1 MSDAD
6 MFILFL
12 VIFKKKTQRT
22 TTYFLT
28 YLWENLVL
36 HRYCLFS
43 TKKMSQMK
51 EKNQGAFQNL
61 PTFQPFLNEIIF

>member
-12 VIFKKKTQRT
+12 VIFKKKNNAQPD
-22 TTYFLT
+22 
-28 YLWENLVL
+28 
-36 HRYCLFS
+36 LFS
-43 TKKMSQMK
+43 NLSLGKPGSTPLLLVFNKKMSQMK

-61 PTFQPFLNEIIF
+61 PTFQPFLHEIIF

>member
-12 VIFKKKTQRT
+12 VIFKKKTNAQPD
-22 TTYFLT
+22 
-28 YLWENLVL
+28 
-36 HRYCLFS
+36 LFS
-43 TKKMSQMK
+43 NLSLGKPVSTPLLLVFNKKMSQMK